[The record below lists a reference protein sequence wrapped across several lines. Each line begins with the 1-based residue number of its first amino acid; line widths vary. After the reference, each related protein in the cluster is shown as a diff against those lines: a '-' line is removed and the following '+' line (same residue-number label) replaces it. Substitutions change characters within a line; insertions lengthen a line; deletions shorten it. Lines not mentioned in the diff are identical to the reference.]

1 MNLTTPPPV
10 ERLDPEYAAELKHH
24 LVRTARKRRR
34 TPYVAW
40 VPIVAAT
47 AAIAVSITTVVVL
60 SRSGG
65 ADPAGP
71 AGVMQVAPSASDSES
86 IELGKASEAEA
97 RAAAQ
102 QCLTVRKN
110 AYGVETHPGSSA
122 DAKTAA
128 LRSARW
134 IRALGVP
141 GKSKQLLQTFVVTHP
156 DNELLWYQC
165 LDGELLRWAWYFDD
179 FGRTIG
185 FDGSSPIPG
194 TWGWSDI
201 GKGKSA
207 GVRASYSFRA
217 ADNVDRVELRIRGV
231 DSVSPWY
238 AERVADHG
246 GYVAGTLAG
255 AAAEHGKA
263 EIDVRAV
270 GKDGKQL
277 WFTTFG

>member
-1 MNLTTPPPV
+1 MNLTSPPPV

-65 ADPAGP
+65 SAPVGP
-71 AGVMQVAPSASDSES
+71 AGVLQVAPNASKSES
-86 IELGKASEAEA
+86 LELGEASTADA
-97 RAAAQ
+97 RAAAR
-102 QCLTVRKN
+102 QCLTVKKN
-110 AYGVETHPGSSA
+110 GYGVETHPSNPA
-122 DAKTAA
+122 EAETATM
-128 LRSARW
+128 RSARW
-134 IRALGVP
+134 IKAVGVP
-141 GKSKQLLQTFVVTHP
+141 GKSRQLLQTFVVAHP
-156 DNELLWYQC
+156 KNENLWFQC
-165 LDGELLRWAWYFDD
+165 LDGELLRWAWYFDG
-179 FGRTIG
+179 FGK
-185 FDGSSPIPG
+185 GSGVDPVRG
-194 TWGWSDI
+194 TWDWSDI
-201 GKGKSA
+201 GEGKAA

-217 ADNVDRVELRIRGV
+217 DDNVELVELRIRGV

-238 AERVADHG
+238 AERVADNG
-246 GYVAGTLAG
+246 GFVAGTLAG

-263 EIDVRAV
+263 EIDVRAL